1 MARKMTD
8 EILEA
13 ERGAE
18 RIISDAE
25 KRAAEISDTAK
36 LKAAEE
42 TARILSEAEKN
53 AEKALDYAKAAAQV
67 KKQERKCIIQV
78 LSLGNRYPILLNTC

>member
-1 MARKMTD
+1 MARKMAD

-13 ERGAE
+13 ERGSE

-42 TARILSEAEKN
+42 TARIFSEAEKN
-53 AEKALDYAKAAAQV
+53 AEILLAEGEAEYMRILSEAYNDSAKADYL
-67 KKQERKCIIQV
+67 EEY
-78 LSLGNRYPILLNTC
+78 LGTIHD